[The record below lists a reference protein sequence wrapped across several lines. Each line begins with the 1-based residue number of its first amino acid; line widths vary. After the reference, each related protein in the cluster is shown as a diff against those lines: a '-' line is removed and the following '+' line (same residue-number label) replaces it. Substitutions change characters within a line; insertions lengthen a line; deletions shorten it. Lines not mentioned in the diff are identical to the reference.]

1 MCATGRVIRDRSPSL
16 KVIVAPNDRGDVDVL
31 LRLDGSYR
39 PDGGAVEAAERL
51 REALIGGLQAD
62 GVSELEVAASDLLM
76 R

>member
-1 MCATGRVIRDRSPSL
+1 MCATGEVIRDQAHGL